1 MEVKWKPCGAL
12 EFATRYLW
20 ILTQRKKISKSSG
33 CGLKPVKETM
43 DDFFILHLSGVEHQL
58 VRRTGLAKA
67 MAAMT
72 KLSTAALRDTSARFL
87 EARRAGAPRH
97 RRVVAAIPFY
107 GGQGFLGMRPTGPSG
122 EKCPSG

>member
-58 VRRTGLAKA
+58 VRRTGFSKA
-67 MAAMT
+67 MAAMA
-72 KLSTAALRDTSARFL
+72 KLSQETLKETVENF
-87 EARRAGAPRH
+87 RRARERKALLF
-97 RRVVAAIPFY
+97 V
-107 GGQGFLGMRPTGPSG
+107 L
-122 EKCPSG
+122 